1 MKQGIDIQEFE
12 KKANEIIANVG
23 KKETLEEAVD
33 KYTPLRIEQKAFIA
47 GAEYQAKRM
56 YRDLSELR
64 NDLYNKLPISDVD
77 AFEIL
82 KVIKNHLQKL
92 DVLCGNK

>member
-1 MKQGIDIQEFE
+1 MKQGIDIQEFQQ
-12 KKANEIIANVG
+12 KANEIIANVG

-56 YRDLSELR
+56 YSEKEVL
-64 NDLYNKLPISDVD
+64 
-77 AFEIL
+77 EIIRQVA
-82 KVIKNHLQKL
+82 KTKEFIV
-92 DVLCGNK
+92 G